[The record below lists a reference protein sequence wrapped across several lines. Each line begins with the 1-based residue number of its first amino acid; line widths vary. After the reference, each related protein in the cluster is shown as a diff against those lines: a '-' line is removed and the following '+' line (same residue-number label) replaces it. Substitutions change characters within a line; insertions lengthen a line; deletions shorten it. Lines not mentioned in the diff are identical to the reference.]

1 MLERLLSNLK
11 SLREKLPK
19 KPLPQQQLPPQE
31 EKSRQ
36 DQSPNLLADT
46 PYLKTTALETDIKK
60 LESVGFLQK
69 ATLIL
74 GSIFFTLLAV
84 NAVVDS
90 EVKKVASEIR
100 ILEKKLTEYKDIEV
114 ETKSTVDKLAVY
126 KQKESQ
132 RTKVGE
138 NLKFIIDQAKNV
150 VEIDTLVLRN
160 KNTVSVDAV
169 APSPLNFSLLINNYF
184 ENKNIKQVT
193 LESADLVG
201 RTNEYSVSLTLE
213 M

>member
-1 MLERLLSNLK
+1 M
-11 SLREKLPK
+11 
-19 KPLPQQQLPPQE
+19 
-31 EKSRQ
+31 
-36 DQSPNLLADT
+36 
-46 PYLKTTALETDIKK
+46 ET
-60 LESVGFLQK
+60 
-69 ATLIL
+69 
-74 GSIFFTLLAV
+74 
-84 NAVVDS
+84 
-90 EVKKVASEIR
+90 EIR